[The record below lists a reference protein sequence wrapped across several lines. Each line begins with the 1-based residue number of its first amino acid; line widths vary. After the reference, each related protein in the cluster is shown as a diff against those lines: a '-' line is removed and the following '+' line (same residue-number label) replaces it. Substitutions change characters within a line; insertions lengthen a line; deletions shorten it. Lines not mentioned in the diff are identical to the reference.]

1 MEREGWGKP
10 FGEVGGGST
19 RVSRPVFSAE
29 DVRAAAR
36 RGELTLA
43 VPPDAIVTPL
53 ARDEA
58 ARRGIELVE
67 AVPEAAGG
75 SSPPRRRVSPLSPS
89 RSATCDPDDVERIVE
104 RVRARMPGADAS
116 QVRDIARRLLERLGG

>member
-1 MEREGWGKP
+1 M
-10 FGEVGGGST
+10 T
-19 RVSRPVFSAE
+19 RPVFSAE

-58 ARRGIELVE
+58 QRRGIELIE
-67 AVPEAAGG
+67 GSPAKG
-75 SSPPRRRVSPLSPS
+75 SSR

-104 RVRARMPGADAS
+104 RVRARMPNADPA

>member
-1 MEREGWGKP
+1 M
-10 FGEVGGGST
+10 T
-19 RVSRPVFSAE
+19 RPVFSAE

-36 RGELTLA
+36 RGDLRLV

-67 AVPEAAGG
+67 GEET
-75 SSPPRRRVSPLSPS
+75 SPPPPVAAADSSR

-104 RVRARMPGADAS
+104 RVRARMPSADAA

>member
-1 MEREGWGKP
+1 M
-10 FGEVGGGST
+10 T
-19 RVSRPVFSAE
+19 RPVFSAE

-36 RGELTLA
+36 RGETRLA

-58 ARRGIELVE
+58 ARRGIDLVE
-67 AVPEAAGG
+67 GKREAPTPSISTDAPGVA
-75 SSPPRRRVSPLSPS
+75 SPRS

-104 RVRARMPGADAS
+104 RVRARMPGADAR
-116 QVRDIARRLLERLGG
+116 QIRDIARRLLERLGG

>member
-1 MEREGWGKP
+1 L
-10 FGEVGGGST
+10 
-19 RVSRPVFSAE
+19 SRPVFSAE

-36 RGELTLA
+36 RGELRIA

-58 ARRGIELVE
+58 ARRGIELDE
-67 AVPEAAGG
+67 SRPSSMSTGSMSTASMSTASMSSATAGG
-75 SSPPRRRVSPLSPS
+75 AGSPRRP
-89 RSATCDPDDVERIVE
+89 ATCDPDDVERIVE
-104 RVRARMPGADAS
+104 RVRARMPGVDAT

>member
-1 MEREGWGKP
+1 MTRE
-10 FGEVGGGST
+10 
-19 RVSRPVFSAE
+19 VFSAE

-36 RGELTLA
+36 RGELALA

-67 AVPEAAGG
+67 VGSGAAAPARSTGAASVAG
-75 SSPPRRRVSPLSPS
+75 STS

>member
-1 MEREGWGKP
+1 M
-10 FGEVGGGST
+10 
-19 RVSRPVFSAE
+19 SRPVFSAE

-36 RGELTLA
+36 RGELALA

-58 ARRGIELVE
+58 ARRGIELTE
-67 AVPEAAGG
+67 AGPGAAAPG
-75 SSPPRRRVSPLSPS
+75 SMGAASVTGSAS
-89 RSATCDPDDVERIVE
+89 RSSTCDPDDVERIVE
-104 RVRARMPGADAS
+104 RVRSRMPGADAS

>member
-1 MEREGWGKP
+1 
-10 FGEVGGGST
+10 
-19 RVSRPVFSAE
+19 VSRPVLSAE

-36 RGELTLA
+36 SGELRLA
-43 VPPDAIVTPL
+43 VPADAIVTPL

-67 AVPEAAGG
+67 ESGPSGAETAAPAAAA
-75 SSPPRRRVSPLSPS
+75 SPALSH
-89 RSATCDPDDVERIVE
+89 SATCDPDDVERIVE
-104 RVRARMPGADAS
+104 RVRARMPSADAA

>member
-1 MEREGWGKP
+1 M
-10 FGEVGGGST
+10 
-19 RVSRPVFSAE
+19 SRQVVSAE

-36 RGELTLA
+36 KGELRLA
-43 VPPDAIVTPL
+43 VPEDAIVTPL

-67 AVPEAAGG
+67 GG
-75 SSPPRRRVSPLSPS
+75 PPLPS

-104 RVRARMPGADAS
+104 RVRERVPGADTA

>member
-1 MEREGWGKP
+1 M
-10 FGEVGGGST
+10 T
-19 RVSRPVFSAE
+19 RPVLSAD

-36 RGELTLA
+36 RGELSLP
-43 VPPDAIVTPL
+43 VPADAIVTPL

-67 AVPEAAGG
+67 VGAGEAAAPARHPGG
-75 SSPPRRRVSPLSPS
+75 VASP

-104 RVRARMPGADAS
+104 RVRARVPGADSA
-116 QVRDIARRLLERLGG
+116 QVRDIARRLLDRLGG

>member
-1 MEREGWGKP
+1 M
-10 FGEVGGGST
+10 
-19 RVSRPVFSAE
+19 SRPVFSAE

-36 RGELTLA
+36 RGDLRLQ
-43 VPPDAIVTPL
+43 VPPGAIVTPL

-67 AVPEAAGG
+67 AG
-75 SSPPRRRVSPLSPS
+75 SAPAMG
-89 RSATCDPDDVERIVE
+89 SATCDPDDVERIVE
-104 RVRARMPGADAS
+104 RVRARMPGADAA

>member
-1 MEREGWGKP
+1 M
-10 FGEVGGGST
+10 
-19 RVSRPVFSAE
+19 SRPVFSAE

-36 RGELTLA
+36 RGELALA

-58 ARRGIELVE
+58 VRRGIELVE
-67 AVPEAAGG
+67 AVPGAAGA
-75 SSPPRRRVSPLSPS
+75 PPSVPGAASLAGSPS
-89 RSATCDPDDVERIVE
+89 RSATCDPDDVERIVA

-116 QVRDIARRLLERLGG
+116 QVRDIARRLLDRLSG

>member
-1 MEREGWGKP
+1 M
-10 FGEVGGGST
+10 T
-19 RVSRPVFSAE
+19 RPVVSAE

-58 ARRGIELVE
+58 SRRGIELVE
-67 AVPEAAGG
+67 EGAPSIA
-75 SSPPRRRVSPLSPS
+75 SPAR

-104 RVRARMPGADAS
+104 RVRARMPNADLA
-116 QVRDIARRLLERLGG
+116 QVRDIARRLLERMGG

>member
-1 MEREGWGKP
+1 M
-10 FGEVGGGST
+10 
-19 RVSRPVFSAE
+19 SRPVFSAE

-67 AVPEAAGG
+67 AVPGAAAASTSTAAAGLAG
-75 SSPPRRRVSPLSPS
+75 FPS

>member
-1 MEREGWGKP
+1 M
-10 FGEVGGGST
+10 T
-19 RVSRPVFSAE
+19 RPVFSAE

-36 RGELTLA
+36 RGDLRLV

-67 AVPEAAGG
+67 GEEA
-75 SSPPRRRVSPLSPS
+75 SMLPPTAAANPS
-89 RSATCDPDDVERIVE
+89 RRSATCDPDDVERIVE
-104 RVRARMPGADAS
+104 RVRARMPGADAA

>member
-1 MEREGWGKP
+1 MR
-10 FGEVGGGST
+10 T
-19 RVSRPVFSAE
+19 VFSAE

-36 RGELTLA
+36 RGHLRLV
-43 VPPDAIVTPL
+43 VPQDAIVTPL

-67 AVPEAAGG
+67 GEEASELPPAVAME
-75 SSPPRRRVSPLSPS
+75 SSRRP
-89 RSATCDPDDVERIVE
+89 ATCDPDDVERIVE
-104 RVRARMPGADAS
+104 RVRVRMPGADAA